1 MKSLQPNLTRRRLLA
16 ALTGLA
22 SAVAIGASAS
32 PVAAATSLG
41 TAVIF
46 GDAFSTMTYKTV
58 SNWPQQLAKKGLL
71 TVTANY
77 AADGAMAS
85 VSSGPQ
91 SFVGQVDK
99 YLATKPTL
107 PDFTIVYFGTEDLQH
122 HAQDMTAAKS
132 NYTAAIDKLVKAG
145 ANAGN
150 KRLILVQ
157 IHDVSHDPGVATK
170 VRPAVVDFNK
180 FIQRIY
186 KSRPNLVS
194 VNLGNLMDVVYAHP
208 ERWDLTNV
216 STVDAEHSDTT
227 ALYFEPLHF
236 GKKGQSII
244 AGKIRRFLTPS

>member
-1 MKSLQPNLTRRRLLA
+1 LVLLGK
-16 ALTGLA
+16 TG
-22 SAVAIGASAS
+22 S
-32 PVAAATSLG
+32 
-41 TAVIF
+41 
-46 GDAFSTMTYKTV
+46 KTV

-77 AADGAMAS
+77 AKAGAMAS
-85 VSSGPQ
+85 AASGPL
-91 SFVGQVDK
+91 SFLGQVDA
-99 YLATKPTL
+99 YLATKPTP
-107 PDFTIVYFGTEDLQH
+107 PDYTIVYFGTEDLQH

-132 NYTAAIDKLVKAG
+132 NYTAAVNKLVAAG

-150 KRLILVQ
+150 KKLILVQ

-194 VNLGNLMDVVYAHP
+194 VNLGNLIDVVYAHP
-208 ERWDLTNV
+208 DRWGLTNV
-216 STVDAEHSDTT
+216 STVDAAHSSTT
-227 ALYFEPLHF
+227 ALYFDPLHF
-236 GKKGQSII
+236 GLKGQSII